1 MLAKLPKEVA
11 VEMMSLITHLK
22 SSLQDTILEKF
33 NWTKSIPY
41 KAIGIWL
48 CVINKMQ
55 LESAKRIYSECIAE
69 YDSIESKSSIHRVAH
84 LLFEHGS
91 ELRRQGEHWS
101 NEENAS
107 LQAYPLLFE
116 AIFYYAFILLV
127 EVAVEGEH
135 KKIADI
141 LSHPG
146 RKEEAP
152 TVCAIMRFPQ
162 NLDTAR
168 GVSFDTWAPRMFKK
182 RDLLSSVL
190 ANIEDEP
197 EQKRLRKAGNRAQ
210 LVERIYSAGC
220 KEHFENIDGVRE
232 VLGKWN
238 KAQKVLQ
245 PATIKPVGAQ
255 AELTDYVKHRLSV
268 NTVFSLPASFFDD
281 GGVPDGAASVGTYD
295 DLYDTFAAHA
305 DMGDA
310 SPVVPDS
317 NVAVFQ
323 VINAF
328 PERRSVH
335 HVSHLPK
342 NDWLVHVNY
351 FGFGRIDANSRLSFS
366 AAQPK
371 RQIFD
376 LRCLTVLAGDVSFP
390 SFLSNFTRWLDV
402 RGAREITL
410 PRLMR
415 RSAPSSFDVDAE
427 PCGV

>member
-55 LESAKRIYSECIAE
+55 LEFAKRIYSECIAE

-182 RDLLSSVL
+182 RDLLSSPSRNACVR
-190 ANIEDEP
+190 
-197 EQKRLRKAGNRAQ
+197 QGT
-210 LVERIYSAGC
+210 ER
-220 KEHFENIDGVRE
+220 KEHFENIDGVRD

-281 GGVPDGAASVGTYD
+281 GGVPDGAAAVGTYD

-415 RSAPSSFDVDAE
+415 SSAPSSFDVDAE